1 VTGVQ
6 RLFGNRYYSGSRRDR
21 WSAVTESPRS
31 GRARRAFGPSLV
43 VVVLLAGALAVL
55 PAAAGSTPSISHAFA
70 GYNAG
75 RVSVI
80 VPSSHPSVELVE
92 NSNSSIN
99 ALLSATEV
107 VELAPVGTTYDVVA
121 TAAPTLAGAFN
132 GSRPSGVAAPW
143 SLSLAA
149 DLAVRPAGGALWNGS
164 APSAGP
170 TAGASFGFAE
180 LRVDFAPGASTDDG
194 SSLLV
199 YWNVSD
205 WPFSSPHNLLGV
217 VFSFAAANAPQLE
230 ACQSSTAL
238 AAPSCSGSSL
248 LPGEVRWNGGTVGV
262 EADGASGPL
271 AALSWTAAATNGTTG
286 PAVTGEQLDPSGG
299 ADVVVANPASSTS
312 GSVGALAFAVYAPG
326 PAGVPPLVVTG
337 SGPAYLIAV
346 SIAAGGALGG
356 VVLYR
361 TRDERIRDEL

>member
-1 VTGVQ
+1 M
-6 RLFGNRYYSGSRRDR
+6 
-21 WSAVTESPRS
+21 TESPRT
-31 GRARRAFGPSLV
+31 GRARRAFRPGLV
-43 VVVLLAGALAVL
+43 AVVLLAGALAFL
-55 PAAAGSTPSISHAFA
+55 PAAAAGSTPSVSHAFA

-92 NSNSSIN
+92 NANSSIN

-107 VELAPVGTTYDVVA
+107 VELAPVGSSYGLVA
-121 TAAPTLAGAFN
+121 TAEPTLAGAFN

-164 APSAGP
+164 APTPTP

-180 LRVDFAPGASTDDG
+180 LRVDFAPGASTSDG

-205 WPFSSPHNLLGV
+205 WPFSSPHDLLGV
-217 VFSFAAANAPQLE
+217 VFSFAAANAPRLE
-230 ACQSSTAL
+230 ACQASSSL
-238 AAPSCSGSSL
+238 AAPACSGSSL
-248 LPGEVRWNGGTVGV
+248 LPGEVRWNSGTVGV

-271 AALSWTAAATNGTTG
+271 AALSWTATATNGTTG

-299 ADVVVANPASSTS
+299 ADVLVANSATSTS

-337 SGPAYLIAV
+337 SGPAYLIAA

-356 VVLYR
+356 VALYR
-361 TRDERIRDEL
+361 VRDERIRDEL